1 MKTNP
6 TAQLPYGGLMNFSIT
21 SEEIENAISQSDKG
35 WLAIRKQ
42 QMEVTPNPIFPRR
55 EYISLSRKL
64 QPLRAVLLSIVKVL
78 VR

>member
-6 TAQLPYGGLMNFSIT
+6 TAQLPYGGLMTFSIT
-21 SEEIENAISQSDKG
+21 PEEIENAISQSDKG

-42 QMEVTPNPIFPRR
+42 QMEITTNPIFPRR
-55 EYISLSRKL
+55 EYISLSHKL
-64 QPLRAVLLSIVKVL
+64 QPLRTVLLGVLKVL